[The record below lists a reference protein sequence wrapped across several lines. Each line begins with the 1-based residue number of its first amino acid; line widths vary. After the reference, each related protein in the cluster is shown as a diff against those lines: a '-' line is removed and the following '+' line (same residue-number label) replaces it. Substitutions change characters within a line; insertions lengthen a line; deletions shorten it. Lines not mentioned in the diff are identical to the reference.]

1 MTLFVNSFHAFT
13 RLFFIIESV
22 WIIQTF
28 SWLQYP
34 VLVGL
39 RVLADITLP
48 FLILWAALKGR
59 KVMHLLKIRMQMS
72 NCWLFTRCFPPKT
85 TTNRNTNYYGEE
97 MMALGTPI

>member
-1 MTLFVNSFHAFT
+1 M
-13 RLFFIIESV
+13 
-22 WIIQTF
+22 IQTF

-39 RVLADITLP
+39 RVLADIIQP

-59 KVMHLLKIRMQMS
+59 RVMHLLKIRMQMS
-72 NCWLFTRCFPPKT
+72 QCGLIQRCFSPKAGPGG
-85 TTNRNTNYYGEE
+85 RSDRHNYYGEE